1 MMVPGPITIALPTK
15 EPAMHR
21 PALRFATFA
30 LPALLAACATGSDP
44 ARSPAPLAKEAT
56 TAAPDLPLR
65 AGGNEPGWNLEI
77 GEKSLRLTLDYGQRV
92 VTIPAPRPDRSPGAT
107 RYAGSDG
114 GKALAVTVLD
124 RTCADTMTG
133 MPRPA
138 TVEVSFDG
146 RALKGCGGDPV
157 SLLRGGVWLV
167 SHLGGQP
174 IVAKSRLTLAFG
186 ANGRVTGTASCNTY
200 SAGYLLTGEGVT
212 ITMPIS
218 TMRACEAPYMA
229 QESIFLE
236 VLRGVN
242 RFERSPDGVLTLHA
256 ADGGTITARREVT
269 PVATP
274 KKPARP
280 R

>member
-1 MMVPGPITIALPTK
+1 MLVVSCPRRVLFVTGLAFVATACLGGGAFAQ
-15 EPAMHR
+15 PA
-21 PALRFATFA
+21 AASATAF
-30 LPALLAACATGSDP
+30 
-44 ARSPAPLAKEAT
+44 
-56 TAAPDLPLR
+56 R
-65 AGGNEPGWNLEI
+65 AVGNEPGW
-77 GEKSLRLTLDYGQRV
+77 TLDIGGSRMVLVVDYGATRAELP
-92 VTIPAPRPDRSPGAT
+92 IPAPVPVEGGR
-107 RYAGSDG
+107 RYSARDE
-114 GKALAVTVLD
+114 AHQLEVTILD
-124 RTCADTMTG
+124 RVCADTMTG

-229 QESIFLE
+229 QEAIFLE

-242 RFERSPDGVLTLHA
+242 RFERSADGVLTLHA